1 MLKRIVTILVAFPVA
16 ILLVTL
22 AVINRHEVR
31 MVLDP
36 FKPKAPSIVV
46 DLPFYFYLFGAMFL
60 GVLIGGTAVWMSQ
73 GRWRKT
79 ARLRAQ
85 EVRRWQAEANRLI
98 NERDADVARQQGS
111 SAVATKSLLLAHR

>member
-1 MLKRIVTILVAFPVA
+1 MLKRIITVLVAFPVA

-36 FKPKAPSIVV
+36 FKPKAPSVAV
-46 DLPFYFYLFGAMFL
+46 DLPFYFYLFGAMLL
-60 GVLIGGTAVWMSQ
+60 GVLIGGVAVWMGQ

-79 ARLRAQ
+79 ARVRAQ
-85 EVRRWQAEANRLI
+85 EVRRWQAEANRLTK
-98 NERDADVARQQGS
+98 ERDAQVMAS
-111 SAVATKSLLLAHR
+111 SSNNNLALTHR

>member
-1 MLKRIVTILVAFPVA
+1 MLKRIITVLVAFPIA

-22 AVINRHEVR
+22 AVINRHDVR

-46 DLPFYFYLFGAMFL
+46 DLPFYFYLFGALLL
-60 GVLIGGTAVWMSQ
+60 GVLIGGAAMWLSQ

-111 SAVATKSLLLAHR
+111 TGATKSLLLAHR